1 MVNVAKDD
9 NSFVLRCYRIQF
21 PAPMPECCSVLLYI
35 NENEACHI
43 WVLRETLKN
52 LYKSLSGVGSVA
64 VSGVV
69 EMKQQTKTLQ
79 NQRKSSFF
87 FFSAFLSILFN
98 EVKLGF
104 VCAMTKN
111 WKGILFVKLRGGI
124 PTFITSWGTHEL
136 VSLSLE
142 MELWQRPPI
151 TAINVL
157 KFCSWWSF
165 CVDILKKKISI
176 YYLKVQVVQYAHP
189 NSTFPLLPSTKV
201 FQVWCHYPSHF
212 IHFGNE
218 LWLHLVQQKPNL
230 LFCYQV
236 RY

>member
-1 MVNVAKDD
+1 MLFCTTIYKWKR
-9 NSFVLRCYRIQF
+9 SLSHLSIK
-21 PAPMPECCSVLLYI
+21 
-35 NENEACHI
+35 
-43 WVLRETLKN
+43 RETLKN
-52 LYKSLSGVGSVA
+52 LYISLSGVGIVA
-64 VSGVV
+64 VTGVV
-69 EMKQQTKTLQ
+69 EMKRQTKTLQ

-104 VCAMTKN
+104 VCAMIKD
-111 WKGILFVKLRGGI
+111 WKVILFVKLRGGI

-165 CVDILKKKISI
+165 CVDILKKKS
-176 YYLKVQVVQYAHP
+176 
-189 NSTFPLLPSTKV
+189 V
-201 FQVWCHYPSHF
+201 F
-212 IHFGNE
+212 II
-218 LWLHLVQQKPNL
+218 
-230 LFCYQV
+230 
-236 RY
+236 